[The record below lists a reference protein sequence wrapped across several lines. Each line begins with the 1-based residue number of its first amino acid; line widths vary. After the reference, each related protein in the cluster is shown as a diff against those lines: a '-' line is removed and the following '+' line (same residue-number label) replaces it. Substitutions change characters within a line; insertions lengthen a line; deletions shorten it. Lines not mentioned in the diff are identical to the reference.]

1 MLYRD
6 ISKLI
11 LTAYSNYLLAIT
23 VAFVIGM
30 DQLTKHMVSSTMNPY
45 ESWPRTGFIRIT
57 NSSNT
62 GTAFGL
68 LQDQTAFLI
77 LASVFAIGFLYY
89 FYRTQALNNRMLRLA
104 IGLQLGGAVG
114 NLIDRVRLG
123 AVVDFVD
130 VGPWPI
136 FNLADSSIVCGIAIL
151 ITVILLKR
159 KEPQPLTD
167 SPESANKDTT

>member
-1 MLYRD
+1 M
-6 ISKLI
+6 
-11 LTAYSNYLLAIT
+11 
-23 VAFVIGM
+23 
-30 DQLTKHMVSSTMNPY
+30 HPY
-45 ESWPRTGFIRIT
+45 ESWPKTGFLRIT

-77 LASVFAIGFLYY
+77 VASVFAIGFLYY
-89 FYRTQALNNRMLRLA
+89 FYRTQALNNHLFKLA
-104 IGLQLGGAVG
+104 IGLQLGGALG

-136 FNLADSSIVCGIAIL
+136 FNIADSSIVSGIVIL
-151 ITVILLKR
+151 IAVILLKKNER
-159 KEPQPLTD
+159 QPESN
-167 SPESANKDTT
+167 SPEAPTTHVT